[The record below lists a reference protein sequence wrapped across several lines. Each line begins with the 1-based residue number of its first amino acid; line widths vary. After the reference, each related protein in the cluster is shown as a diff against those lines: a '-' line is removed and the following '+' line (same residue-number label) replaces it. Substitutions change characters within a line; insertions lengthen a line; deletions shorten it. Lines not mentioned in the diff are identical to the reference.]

1 MTEINKQ
8 INHCDFK
15 INEDLLVEIGI
26 FKEILKVSKESRR
39 EFGSIYYDTIEELD
53 ILKWR
58 LVDLQSENNIDSHLF
73 DIENVENRIT
83 ELMMETTKFQQQIDL
98 HDAEIENNPLSLLLL
113 EVKEM
118 IFRIRDSI
126 SDLECLKFNGEADQ
140 CELVSA
146 MSHEDDPILIFNL
159 KNRYDAI
166 SFNINN
172 WETLLINLKNCKI
185 YYEYYLNVINE

>member
-1 MTEINKQ
+1 
-8 INHCDFK
+8 
-15 INEDLLVEIGI
+15 LLVEIGI

-83 ELMMETTKFQQQIDL
+83 ELMVETTKFQQQIDL
-98 HDAEIENNPLSLLLL
+98 HDAEIENNPLSRLLL

-126 SDLECLKFNGEADQ
+126 SDLECLKLNGEADQ

-146 MSHEDDPILIFNL
+146 MSREDDPILIFNL

-166 SFNINN
+166 SFSTIN
-172 WETLLINLKNCKI
+172 WETKLINLKNCKI
-185 YYEYYLNVINE
+185 ILNII

>member
-1 MTEINKQ
+1 MTEINSQ
-8 INHCDFK
+8 INHSDFK
-15 INEDLLVEIGI
+15 INEDLLIEIKI
-26 FKEILKVSKESRR
+26 FKEILKVSKELRR
-39 EFGSIYYDTIEELD
+39 EFGSIYYDTIEELE

-58 LVDLQSENNIDSHLF
+58 LVDLQSENNIDSHSY
-73 DIENVENRIT
+73 IENVENRIT
-83 ELMMETTKFQQQIDL
+83 ELMMETTKLQHQIDL
-98 HDAEIENNPLSLLLL
+98 HDAEIENNPLSRLLL

-126 SDLECLKFNGEADQ
+126 SDLECLKLNGEADQ

-146 MSHEDDPILIFNL
+146 MSREDDPILIFNL

-166 SFNINN
+166 SCNINN

-185 YYEYYLNVINE
+185 YYEYYLNAINE